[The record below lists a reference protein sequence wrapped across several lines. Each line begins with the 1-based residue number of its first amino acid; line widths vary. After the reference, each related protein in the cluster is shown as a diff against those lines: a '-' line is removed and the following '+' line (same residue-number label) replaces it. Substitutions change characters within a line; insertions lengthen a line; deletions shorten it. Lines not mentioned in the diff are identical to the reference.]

1 MNERLHIQRLK
12 QLPRVSQ
19 EFTKEGLKKFV
30 AEKLNIGK
38 DEKALTQAEDFLES
52 VKDQALTAAGQIIAS
67 LSKDALE
74 VYASKGQDL
83 VNTFNSVL
91 KPIEEMNSKFGTS
104 TIVTSQ
110 IFKNFQGIAE
120 EQKNSF
126 LTAQDF
132 ANSAGDLNTLLPGTA
147 ALFSMQTK
155 LGKELLAIQTKST
168 EQLGVQPAQAAAFNT
183 FLLANKESATG
194 VYDELTKTASTIE
207 GATGQTGVLRD
218 MLDAVGTLSAVTR
231 MTFRGQGD
239 ELGRAALQA
248 NRMGTTLDQ
257 VAQSAKS
264 MLDVESQIA
273 SEMEFQLLTGKN
285 ISQQTNEMR
294 IAAMTGDLDE
304 QLRIQGELI
313 EQNYESLRGN
323 PIAMEA
329 FAKSIGLSSDQM
341 AAQGETIKARNAL
354 LEQTS
359 KIPTLE
365 LNELLKDFNVDSIE
379 KLALLKGEEGD
390 RARLALEDKL
400 GSDAKIIE
408 KFDNMAKA
416 MDQRTQEQKL
426 QASIDTL
433 SNAITKAFIGETG
446 KNIKN
451 TVQLQDNTFREGT
464 KFGRTVINTGA
475 DVLKSTAE
483 LDAKNAVVAL
493 KKGLKEIKTQAT
505 DLGKLLFNDQATKTQ
520 IANDFKEIFD
530 LAFAQSKRFSKEV
543 VPDNRPSSGVTK

>member
-168 EQLGVQPAQAAAFNT
+168 EQLGVHPALAAAFIT
-183 FLLANKESATG
+183 FLYANKESATG

-207 GATGQTGVLRD
+207 VATGQTGVLRD

-231 MTFRGQGD
+231 MTFGGSAD

-248 NRMGTTLDQ
+248 NRMGTTLDE
-257 VAQSAKS
+257 VAISAKS
-264 MLDVESQIA
+264 MLNVESQIG

-285 ISQQTNEMR
+285 ISKQTNEMR
-294 IAAMTGDLDE
+294 IAAMTGKGA
-304 QLRIQGELI
+304 QYARIQRELI
-313 EQNYESLRGN
+313 EENYKSLKGN

-329 FAKSIGLSSDQM
+329 FAKSIGLTSDQM
-341 AAQGETIKARNAL
+341 AKQAETIKARNAL
-354 LEQTS
+354 LKETA
-359 KIPTLE
+359 KIPTPK
-365 LNELLKDFNVDSIE
+365 LNELLGEFKVSSIE
-379 KLALLKGEEGD
+379 ELAAIEGEKGKA
-390 RARLALEDKL
+390 ARKALEDTIE
-400 GSDAKIIE
+400 SDEELRKTQTEII
-408 KFDNMAKA
+408 KSFDNMTQV

-433 SNAITKAFIGETG
+433 SNAITTAFIGETG

-451 TVQLQDNTFREGT
+451 TIQLEDNSFRVASEAV
-464 KFGRTVINTGA
+464 RNVINTSA
-475 DVLKSTAE
+475 DVLKRIAE
-483 LDAKNAVVAL
+483 LDAKGVVTELEKGYERL
-493 KKGLKEIKTQAT
+493 KKQGEELAT
-505 DLGKLLFNDQATKTQ
+505 SLFSDQATKTQ
-520 IANDFKEIFD
+520 IATDFKDIFED
-530 LAFAQSKRFSKEV
+530 AL
-543 VPDNRPSSGVTK
+543 NRSQLFKPGTNR